1 MYELW
6 FFFWCRIVFLEGDR
20 NLGSVSSMELFV
32 GVIFFNFDIIF
43 NVMIEIIY
51 NFCLR

>member
-32 GVIFFNFDIIF
+32 GVIFFFISIICF
-43 NVMIEIIY
+43 LGLEME
-51 NFCLR
+51 

>member
-32 GVIFFNFDIIF
+32 GVIFLILILFL
-43 NVMIEIIY
+43 M
-51 NFCLR
+51 L